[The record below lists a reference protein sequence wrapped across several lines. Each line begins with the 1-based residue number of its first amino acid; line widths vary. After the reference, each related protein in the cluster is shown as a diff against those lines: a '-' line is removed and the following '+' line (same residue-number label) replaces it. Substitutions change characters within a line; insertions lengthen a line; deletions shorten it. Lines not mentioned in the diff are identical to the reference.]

1 MLRPFVEHCINAAI
15 WYRTNAFFK
24 SSILLIDKQM
34 DRERKIHNITFSR
47 ISFYKKKKHGRY
59 IFIKST
65 GYYNIFHNR
74 EKLMNY

>member
-15 WYRTNAFFK
+15 WYRTNTFFK

-47 ISFYKKKKHGRY
+47 ISFYKKKKNTAD
-59 IFIKST
+59 IFLLNRQVII
-65 GYYNIFHNR
+65 IFSIIGKN
-74 EKLMNY
+74 